1 MAYRGKYRVKNPD
14 KYEGDHTRV
23 EYRSLWERQVFR
35 WMDDNVNVLKWSS
48 EEVVV
53 PYRCKTDNKMHRYF
67 VDIKVQFRGGVTYL
81 IEIKPKKET
90 MPPKVR
96 ERKTRGYLMEVM
108 TYAKNISKWE
118 SATEYAKD
126 RGWIFEIWH
135 EDTIKSLGIKLLTS
149 K

>member
-1 MAYRGKYRVKNPD
+1 MAYRGKYRVVNAE
-14 KYEGDHTRV
+14 KYEGDHTQV
-23 EYRSLWERQVFR
+23 QYRSLWERQVFR
-35 WMDDNVNVLKWSS
+35 WLDDNVNVIKWSS

-67 VDIKVQFRGGVTYL
+67 VDIKVQFKGGVTYL

-90 MPPKVR
+90 IPPKVR
-96 ERKTRGYLMEVM
+96 EKKTRGYLMEVM

-126 RGWIFEIWH
+126 RGWIFEIWT
-135 EDTIKSLGIKLLTS
+135 EQTIKGLGIKLLT
-149 K
+149 

>member
-1 MAYRGKYRVKNPD
+1 MAYRGKYRVMNAE

-23 EYRSLWERQVFR
+23 QYRSLWERQVFR
-35 WMDDNVNVLKWSS
+35 WLDNNSNVIKWSS
-48 EEVVV
+48 EEVIV

-67 VDIKVQFRGGVTYL
+67 VDIKVQFKGGVTYL

-96 ERKTRGYLMEVM
+96 EKKTRGYLMEVM

-126 RGWIFEIWH
+126 RGWIFEIWT
-135 EDTIKSLGIKLLTS
+135 EDTIKSLGIKLLT
-149 K
+149 

>member
-1 MAYRGKYRVKNPD
+1 MSKYYSGRFRPKNIE
-14 KYEGDHTRV
+14 KYEGDHTNVR
-23 EYRSLWERQVFR
+23 YRSSWERA
-35 WMDDNVNVLKWSS
+35 VLKWLDENPNVVKYSS
-48 EEVVV
+48 EEVIV

-67 VDIKVQFRGGVTYL
+67 VDIKVQFKGGITYL

-126 RGWIFEIWH
+126 RGWIFEIWT
-135 EDTIKSLGIKLLTS
+135 EQTIKGLGIKLLT
-149 K
+149 